1 MNTTEIQ
8 IEKELDPRERLRVE
22 FFEKVRWVPRNIV
35 TTNKALKLRGGD
47 ILTTGCQVGF
57 AHGQHEI
64 CAVKSHDGSR
74 FIVRTLNAF
83 EQPSDA
89 TIQDWFC
96 DGVWESI
103 AGERVEE
110 DGWDEHGTPSWGLLA
125 TCGLVV

>member
-1 MNTTEIQ
+1 MNTAIENTATEI
-8 IEKELDPRERLRVE
+8 DPRERLRSE
-22 FFEKVRWVPRNIV
+22 FFEKVRWIPQQVV
-35 TTNKALKLRGGD
+35 ATNKAVRLKGGE
-47 ILTTGCQVGF
+47 ILPTGCQVGF
-57 AHGQHEI
+57 MPKQHEL
-64 CAVKSHDGSR
+64 CAVKSREGRR

-110 DGWDEHGTPSWGLLA
+110 DGWDEHGTPSWGLLV
-125 TCGLVV
+125 TCELVV